1 MAKLSVGG
9 GTAAAVGTA
18 GRGSGVATGASGERI
33 VARSTAVSVAVT
45 VNSAPFADVLGFGTA
60 TSALCPAAH
69 VHVSHGVVRVAVDP
83 VTVNGFRPPYSCA

>member
-1 MAKLSVGG
+1 
-9 GTAAAVGTA
+9 
-18 GRGSGVATGASGERI
+18 
-33 VARSTAVSVAVT
+33 VSVAVT

-83 VTVNGFRPPYSCA
+83 NTVNGLRPPYSCA